1 MVIYKTN
8 QTKRL
13 QGVMMS
19 KKYLIVEY
27 VGKHPIGKSM
37 VLNTN
42 HKNFLKVLSDS
53 RKYLERKD
61 LRRNK

>member
-1 MVIYKTN
+1 
-8 QTKRL
+8 
-13 QGVMMS
+13 MS